1 MSASR
6 PAELKSRACRR
17 GRTGRFLNGLFGL
30 LAFAGVAASLTPAF
44 AFTRDINIVTVTTW
58 IVGADI
64 GTKQLTKVTG
74 PSPMIITLTPTLPNG
89 VTFDA
94 TAFTLTGTPTATF
107 SKTQFTLSVTDGDGD
122 RIRYIFPI
130 EVVADVTPAFAQGTA
145 IVNQSWTASTAISTL
160 QLPAATGGNAPLRYS
175 LTPTLPT
182 GLTFNP
188 TARTITGTP
197 TATLGSTTFTYTA
210 TDANG
215 DTATLTFDIEVV
227 ADSTPAFAQGA
238 AIVNQSWTASTAIS
252 TLQLPAA
259 TGGNAPLTYSLTT
272 PLPTGLTFDPTAR
285 TVTGTPT
292 AALVKTQFTYT
303 VTDGDGDTATLTFD
317 IEVAADLTPA
327 FAQSTAIVNQ
337 SWTAS
342 TAISTLQLPAATG
355 GNAPLRYSLTPTLPT
370 GLTFNPTAR
379 TITGTPT
386 ATLGSTTFTYTAT
399 DANGDTATL
408 TFDIEVAAD
417 LTPAFAQGTAIDD
430 QSWTAGTAIGTLQL
444 PAATGGN
451 APLTYSLSPT
461 LPTGVTFDAAAR
473 TVTGTPTAVFSKTS
487 FTYTVTD
494 GDDDT
499 ATLTFDIEVAAE
511 PRVTSVTFDNSPASG
526 DTYGQGETI
535 RVRVTFNRRVVGARS
550 VGSLS
555 AIELTIGRHARQARW
570 SSGGVNPLDSMFFS
584 YTVQDDDLDADGI
597 SIPAN
602 AISLNGGTIR
612 AVGIDADLTHD
623 AVAADSARKVDGSAT
638 SAPRLTGGISVAE
651 APRDGATF
659 QRGERIL
666 VQAVFDIAVLVTGGP
681 PRVELTIGSNTRY
694 AAYYNPPGSDDPPR
708 TLLWFTYTVQA
719 GDVDADGIDI
729 PANALSLNGGAITA
743 ADGTT
748 NADLTSAAWRDR
760 PAVNGSTVTAPRV
773 RRSNPIA
780 TASIP
785 ENKHTYALGEKIDI
799 GVRFDRH
806 VVVTG
811 TPRLAV
817 TIGTQTRQ
825 ADYNRYSEA
834 SLMLIFRYTVQA
846 GDLDANGIDIPANAL
861 SVNGGSISL
870 NGTDAVLDHDA
881 VAPSALRKVDG
892 VVPVVIYTDPT
903 GPWTANQAITAFGPT
918 TTHTDIDSYAVKAGS
933 SLPSGLTLD
942 GTTGEIS
949 GTPDTANPNT
959 HATIVVITDK
969 AGNTG
974 ETTVTFPAI
983 LGDKPAFAQGTAI
996 ANQSWTAG
1004 TAIGTL
1010 QLPEATGG
1018 NAPLTYSLTPTLPT
1032 GLTFDATART
1042 VTGTPTA
1049 TLRKTSFTYT
1059 VSDGDGDT
1067 ATLTFDIEVAASV
1080 AVDVPAV
1087 RYVTFHNSPASG
1099 DTYRQGERIEVMAVF
1114 DTAVVVTGAPWI
1126 ELTIGSNKRY
1136 AAYYNPP
1143 GSDDPPETTLVFLY
1157 TVQAGD
1163 VDTDGID
1170 IAANAIDL
1178 NGGSISTNGAEAELD
1193 HDAVAANANRK
1204 VDGRTMLAPAVTSLY
1219 FDTKPRNRHT
1229 YGLGELIGVDVVF
1242 SKDVTVTGS
1251 PQLGLT
1257 IGDRTRQAVYDEG
1270 NSDGRTL
1277 FFRYDAQVSDRD
1289 TDGISIAANAID
1301 LNGGTIM
1308 AKADG
1313 ATAAVLTHRA
1323 LADDPKRKVDGRT
1336 VLVPEVSSIS
1346 FNNAPQGGDTYGLGE
1361 VIEVAVAFNAS
1372 VTVTGDTQLGLLIG
1386 AETKQAVYYAG
1397 SGSRKLLFRYTVQE
1411 GDRDTDGI
1419 SVPEDAISPG
1429 RGQTI
1434 AATANSETPAFL
1446 RIHAVAADPDRKV
1459 DGNRVAVPAVSSLSF
1474 DNRPLDGDTYG
1485 FGEEIE
1491 VAIAFNVSVMVT
1503 GIPKVGLTIGNRTR
1517 QAVYDKD
1524 KSDGSTL
1531 VFFYRVEA
1539 GDVDTDGISIAA
1551 NALALNSGRIWINAG
1566 GGIGIDAKLDHD
1578 AVAPSALRKVDG
1590 VVPVVIYT
1598 DPTGT
1603 WIANQAITDLEPT
1616 TKDTDIASYMVKSG
1630 SSLPP
1635 GLALDRT
1642 TGVISGTPTTANP
1655 NTHDTVVVITDKAGN
1670 TGETTVTFPVI
1681 LAEKPAF
1688 AQDAAIAN
1696 QSWIAGTAIGTLQ
1709 LPEAAG
1715 GNAPLTYSLT
1725 TPLPTGLTF
1734 DPTARTVTGTPTA
1747 ALVKTQFTYTVTD
1760 GDGDTATL
1768 TFDIEVAADLT
1779 PAFAQ
1784 GVTIVNQ
1791 SWIAGTAIGTLQLP
1805 EAAGGNAPLTYS
1817 LTPTLPDGLTFDA
1830 TARTITGTPTAAF
1843 SKTSFTYTATDGDGD
1858 TATLTFDI
1866 EVAADLTPA
1875 FAQSA
1880 AIPAQ
1885 SWTEGTAISTLQLP
1899 GATGGNA
1906 PLTYS
1911 LTPAVP
1917 TGLTFNATAR
1927 TVTGTPTA
1935 ALSKT
1940 SFTYTVTDADGDP
1953 ATLTFDIE
1961 VISAAMA
1968 MRERLRGVNE
1978 AVLPELARTMTAST
1992 AGAVADRLG
2001 AAAPATGETESE
2013 TLASLARLL
2022 EANERALSEGD
2033 FSWRRALAGK
2043 SFALGLSGD
2052 GDDGAGPGS
2061 GGVAVW
2067 GAGDWR
2073 NLSLDGPVDWD
2084 GDMFAAHLGV
2094 DAALGD
2100 GVRAGAA
2107 VSRFESSI
2115 DYTDNGGETPA
2126 KGTHESRMTS
2136 VHPYAALSLPDG
2148 SRLWALAG
2156 YGRGEIEI
2164 DDAAAGRQ
2172 SSDST
2177 LLTAAAGAS
2186 TRLLSEDATALDLKG
2201 EAQGSRLEVD
2211 DNGDLVEGLSVRT
2224 WRMRLALEGS
2234 RDFELFP
2241 DTVMTPSL
2249 ELGLRWDGGDGE
2261 TGTGVEIGGGLGYV
2275 DREKGLTAEVSARA
2289 LAAPADGVREWGVS
2303 GLLRLDP
2310 GARGRGLSL
2319 SLSPSWGEA
2328 GSGMAQLWEDGLTG
2342 PAADGDAGAVPA
2354 GRIEAE
2360 LGYGLPAFGG
2370 AGLVTPY
2377 GGVAFANGGDRLY
2390 RVGGRLDLGA
2400 GFDLSL
2406 EGSRRER
2413 ADDTPEHGANL
2424 TLRMSW

>member
-1 MSASR
+1 MTKAKVALVPLSRRPVTVSASR
-6 PAELKSRACRR
+6 HTERKPRACRR
-17 GRTGRFLNGLFGL
+17 GRTGRFLTGLFGL

-64 GTKQLTKVTG
+64 GTKQLPPVTG
-74 PSPMIITLTPTLPNG
+74 PSPLTTTLTPTLPNG

-107 SKTQFTLSVTDGDGD
+107 SKTPFTLSVRDGDGD
-122 RIRYIFPI
+122 HIRYIFPI
-130 EVVADVTPAFAQGTA
+130 EVVADLKPAFASGAAIPAQSWTEGTA
-145 IVNQSWTASTAISTL
+145 IGTL
-160 QLPAATGGNAPLRYS
+160 RLPAASGGNAPLTYS
-175 LTPTLPT
+175 LSPASTLPN

-188 TARTITGTP
+188 TARTLTGTP
-197 TATLGSTTFTYTA
+197 TATFSKASFTYTV

-215 DTATLTFDIEVV
+215 DDARLTFDIEVV
-227 ADSTPAFAQGA
+227 ADSTPAFASGVSIPA
-238 AIVNQSWTASTAIS
+238 QSWA
-252 TLQLPAA
+252 
-259 TGGNAPLTYSLTT
+259 
-272 PLPTGLTFDPTAR
+272 
-285 TVTGTPT
+285 
-292 AALVKTQFTYT
+292 
-303 VTDGDGDTATLTFD
+303 
-317 IEVAADLTPA
+317 E
-327 FAQSTAIVNQ
+327 
-337 SWTAS
+337 
-342 TAISTLQLPAATG
+342 
-355 GNAPLRYSLTPTLPT
+355 
-370 GLTFNPTAR
+370 
-379 TITGTPT
+379 
-386 ATLGSTTFTYTAT
+386 
-399 DANGDTATL
+399 
-408 TFDIEVAAD
+408 
-417 LTPAFAQGTAIDD
+417 
-430 QSWTAGTAIGTLQL
+430 GTAIGTLQL

-451 APLTYSLSPT
+451 APLTYSLSPAST
-461 LPTGVTFDAAAR
+461 LPNGLTFDATAR
-473 TVTGTPTAVFSKTS
+473 TLTGTPTAALDKTS

-494 GDDDT
+494 GDGDT
-499 ATLTFDIEVAAE
+499 AMLTFDIEVAAE
-511 PRVTSVTFDNSPASG
+511 PR
-526 DTYGQGETI
+526 
-535 RVRVTFNRRVVGARS
+535 
-550 VGSLS
+550 
-555 AIELTIGRHARQARW
+555 
-570 SSGGVNPLDSMFFS
+570 
-584 YTVQDDDLDADGI
+584 
-597 SIPAN
+597 
-602 AISLNGGTIR
+602 
-612 AVGIDADLTHD
+612 
-623 AVAADSARKVDGSAT
+623 
-638 SAPRLTGGISVAE
+638 
-651 APRDGATF
+651 
-659 QRGERIL
+659 
-666 VQAVFDIAVLVTGGP
+666 
-681 PRVELTIGSNTRY
+681 
-694 AAYYNPPGSDDPPR
+694 
-708 TLLWFTYTVQA
+708 
-719 GDVDADGIDI
+719 
-729 PANALSLNGGAITA
+729 
-743 ADGTT
+743 
-748 NADLTSAAWRDR
+748 
-760 PAVNGSTVTAPRV
+760 
-773 RRSNPIA
+773 
-780 TASIP
+780 
-785 ENKHTYALGEKIDI
+785 
-799 GVRFDRH
+799 
-806 VVVTG
+806 
-811 TPRLAV
+811 
-817 TIGTQTRQ
+817 
-825 ADYNRYSEA
+825 
-834 SLMLIFRYTVQA
+834 
-846 GDLDANGIDIPANAL
+846 
-861 SVNGGSISL
+861 
-870 NGTDAVLDHDA
+870 
-881 VAPSALRKVDG
+881 
-892 VVPVVIYTDPT
+892 
-903 GPWTANQAITAFGPT
+903 
-918 TTHTDIDSYAVKAGS
+918 
-933 SLPSGLTLD
+933 
-942 GTTGEIS
+942 
-949 GTPDTANPNT
+949 
-959 HATIVVITDK
+959 
-969 AGNTG
+969 
-974 ETTVTFPAI
+974 
-983 LGDKPAFAQGTAI
+983 PAFAQGTAI

-1004 TAIGTL
+1004 TAISTL
-1010 QLPEATGG
+1010 QLPAATGG
-1018 NAPLTYSLTPTLPT
+1018 NAPLTYSLTPTTLPT

-1042 VTGTPTA
+1042 LAGTPTA
-1049 TLRKTSFTYT
+1049 AFSKTSFTYT
-1059 VSDGDGDT
+1059 VTDANGDTVTLTFDIEVAADLTPAFAQGAAIPAQSWTAGTAISTLQLPAATGGNAPLTYSLTPTALPTGLTFDATARTLTGTPTATFSKTSFTYTVTDANGNT

-1080 AVDVPAV
+1080 VVAAPGV
-1087 RYVTFHNSPASG
+1087 RHVTFHNSPASG

-1114 DTAVVVTGAPWI
+1114 DIAVVVTGAPRL
-1126 ELTIGSNKRY
+1126 ELTIGSDKRY

-1143 GSDDPPETTLVFLY
+1143 GSNDPPETTLVFLY

-1163 VDTDGID
+1163 VDTDGFS

-1178 NGGSISTNGAEAELD
+1178 NGGSISTNGTDAELD

-1204 VDGRTMLAPAVTSLY
+1204 VDGRTMLAPAVISLT
-1219 FDTKPRNRHT
+1219 FDTRPRNRHT
-1229 YGLGELIGVDVVF
+1229 YGLGELIGVDVEF

-1270 NSDGRTL
+1270 NSDSRIL

-1289 TDGISIAANAID
+1289 TDGIGIAANAID

-1323 LADDPKRKVDGRT
+1323 LAADSNRKVDGRT
-1336 VLVPEVSSIS
+1336 VLVPEVTSIS
-1346 FNNAPQGGDTYGLGE
+1346 FNNAPLSGDTYGLGE
-1361 VIEVAVAFNAS
+1361 KIELAIAFNAS
-1372 VTVTGDTQLGLLIG
+1372 VTVTGRTELGLLIG

-1397 SGSRKLLFRYTVQE
+1397 SGSRTLLFRYMVQE

-1434 AATANSETPAFL
+1434 VATANSETRAFL
-1446 RIHAVAADPDRKV
+1446 RTHAVAADPERKV
-1459 DGNRVAVPAVSSLSF
+1459 DGSRVAVPAVSSISF
-1474 DNRPLDGDTYG
+1474 NNNPRNRHTYR

-1491 VAIAFNVSVMVT
+1491 VAIAFNVSVMVE
-1503 GIPKVGLTIGNRTR
+1503 GKPKVGLTIGNRTR
-1517 QAVYDKD
+1517 QAVYDEN
-1524 KSDGSTL
+1524 KSDKSTL
-1531 VFFYRVEA
+1531 VFFYSVDA

-1578 AVAPSALRKVDG
+1578 AVAPSARRKVDG
-1590 VVPVVIYT
+1590 VVPEVIYT

-1635 GLALDRT
+1635 GLALDGT

-1655 NTHDTVVVITDKAGN
+1655 DTHDTVVVITDKAGN

-1681 LAEKPAF
+1681 VAEKPAF
-1688 AQDAAIAN
+1688 AQGAAIPA
-1696 QSWIAGTAIGTLQ
+1696 QSWTEGTDIGTLQ
-1709 LPEAAG
+1709 LPAATGGNGLLTYSLTPALPTGLTFDATARTLTGKPTAAFDKKTFTYTVTDADGDTGTLTFDIEVVADPTPAFAQGAAIVNQSWTAGTAISTLQLPAATG

-1725 TPLPTGLTF
+1725 PALPKGLTFDATALTLTGTPTAAFDKKTFTYTVTDADGGPATLTFDIEVAADLTPAFAQGVSIPAQSWTEGTAIGTLQLPAATGGNAPLSYSLPPDLPTGLTF
-1734 DPTARTVTGTPTA
+1734 DAAARTLTGTPTE
-1747 ALVKTQFTYTVTD
+1747 ALVKTSFTYTVTD

-1784 GVTIVNQ
+1784 GAAIVNQ
-1791 SWIAGTAIGTLQLP
+1791 SWTAGTAIGTLQLP

-1817 LTPTLPDGLTFDA
+1817 LTPTLPDGLTFDP

-1875 FAQSA
+1875 FASSA

-2043 SFALGLSGD
+2043 LFALGLSGD
-2052 GDDGAGPGS
+2052 GGDGAGPGS

-2136 VHPYAALSLPDG
+2136 VHPYAGLSLPDG

-2156 YGRGEIEI
+2156 YGKGEIEI
-2164 DDAAAGRQ
+2164 DDAETGRQ

-2186 TRLLSEDATALDLKG
+2186 TRLLSEGATALDLKG

-2310 GARGRGLSL
+2310 GAQGRGLSL

-2342 PAADGDAGAVPA
+2342 PGQTAMPA
-2354 GRIEAE
+2354 LCRQG
-2360 LGYGLPAFGG
+2360 
-2370 AGLVTPY
+2370 
-2377 GGVAFANGGDRLY
+2377 
-2390 RVGGRLDLGA
+2390 
-2400 GFDLSL
+2400 
-2406 EGSRRER
+2406 GSRRSWATACRRSAVR
-2413 ADDTPEHGANL
+2413 ALSRL
-2424 TLRMSW
+2424 TAAWRSQTAATGSTAWAAVSTSARGST

>member
-1 MSASR
+1 MTKAKVALVPLSRRPVTVSASR
-6 PAELKSRACRR
+6 HTERKPRACRR
-17 GRTGRFLNGLFGL
+17 GRTGRFLTGLFGL

-64 GTKQLTKVTG
+64 GTKQLPPVTG
-74 PSPMIITLTPTLPNG
+74 PSPLTTTLTPTLPNG

-107 SKTQFTLSVTDGDGD
+107 SKTRFTLSVTDGDGD
-122 RIRYIFPI
+122 RVRYIFPI
-130 EVVADVTPAFAQGTA
+130 EVVADLTPAFAPGAAIPAQSWTEGTAIGTLRLPAATSGNAPLTYSLTPTLPNGLTFNATARTLTGAPTATLGSTTFTYTATDANGDTATLTFDIEVVADLTPAFSPGAAIPAQSWAEGTTISTLQLPAASGGNAPLTYSLTPTLPTGLTFNATARTLTGTPTAALDKTSFTYTVTDGDGDTATLTFDIEVAAEPRPAFAQGAA
-145 IVNQSWTASTAISTL
+145 IVNQSWTANTAIGTL
-160 QLPAATGGNAPLRYS
+160 QLPAASGGNAPLTYS

-215 DTATLTFDIEVV
+215 D
-227 ADSTPAFAQGA
+227 P
-238 AIVNQSWTASTAIS
+238 
-252 TLQLPAA
+252 
-259 TGGNAPLTYSLTT
+259 
-272 PLPTGLTFDPTAR
+272 
-285 TVTGTPT
+285 
-292 AALVKTQFTYT
+292 
-303 VTDGDGDTATLTFD
+303 
-317 IEVAADLTPA
+317 
-327 FAQSTAIVNQ
+327 
-337 SWTAS
+337 
-342 TAISTLQLPAATG
+342 
-355 GNAPLRYSLTPTLPT
+355 
-370 GLTFNPTAR
+370 
-379 TITGTPT
+379 
-386 ATLGSTTFTYTAT
+386 
-399 DANGDTATL
+399 ATL

-417 LTPAFAQGTAIDD
+417 LTPAFAQGTTIDD

-461 LPTGVTFDAAAR
+461 LPTGVTFDATAR
-473 TVTGTPTAVFSKTS
+473 TLTGTPTAAFSKTS

-494 GDDDT
+494 GDGDT
-499 ATLTFDIEVAAE
+499 ATLTFDMEVAASMVVAA
-511 PRVTSVTFDNSPASG
+511 PRVTSVTFDNSPAYG
-526 DTYGQGETI
+526 DTYRQGETI
-535 RVRVTFNRRVVGARS
+535 RVRVTFNRSVLGTKS
-550 VGSLS
+550 VGSLK
-555 AIELTIGRHARQARW
+555 AIELTIGRHARQALW
-570 SSGGVNPLDSMFFS
+570 SSGGITPSEVMFFS

-597 SIPAN
+597 GIPAN
-602 AISLNGGTIR
+602 AIDLNGGTIR

-638 SAPRLTGGISVAE
+638 SAPRLTGLSVAN
-651 APRDGATF
+651 APLHGAIF

-666 VQAVFDIAVLVTGGP
+666 LRAVFDIAVLVTGGP
-681 PRVELTIGSNTRY
+681 PRVPLTIGSNTRY
-694 AAYYNPPGSDDPPR
+694 ADYYNPPGSDDPPS
-708 TLLWFTYTVQA
+708 TSLWFTYTVQA
-719 GDVDADGIDI
+719 GDVDMDGIGI
-729 PANALSLNGGAITA
+729 PANMLSPNLNGGAITA

-748 NADLTSAAWRDR
+748 NAVLTYTAWDDRAVDGSA
-760 PAVNGSTVTAPRV
+760 VTAPRV
-773 RRSNPIA
+773 RRATPIS
-780 TASIP
+780 TSIP
-785 ENKHTYALGEKIDI
+785 ENKHTYALGEEIDI
-799 GVRFDRH
+799 SVRFDRH

-825 ADYNRYSEA
+825 ADYDRYSEA
-834 SLMLIFRYTVQA
+834 RLRLIFRYTVQA
-846 GDLDANGIDIPANAL
+846 GDLDADGIDIPENAL
-861 SVNGGSISL
+861 TLNGGSIAL

-881 VAPSALRKVDG
+881 VAPSALRKMDG
-892 VVPVVIYTDPT
+892 VVPVASYTDPT

-1323 LADDPKRKVDGRT
+1323 LADDAKRKVDGKT
-1336 VLVPEVSSIS
+1336 VSVPAVSSIS
-1346 FNNAPQGGDTYGLGE
+1346 FDNRPLGGDTYGL
-1361 VIEVAVAFNAS
+1361 
-1372 VTVTGDTQLGLLIG
+1372 
-1386 AETKQAVYYAG
+1386 
-1397 SGSRKLLFRYTVQE
+1397 
-1411 GDRDTDGI
+1411 
-1419 SVPEDAISPG
+1419 
-1429 RGQTI
+1429 
-1434 AATANSETPAFL
+1434 
-1446 RIHAVAADPDRKV
+1446 
-1459 DGNRVAVPAVSSLSF
+1459 
-1474 DNRPLDGDTYG
+1474 
-1485 FGEEIE
+1485 GEEIE

-1503 GIPKVGLTIGNRTR
+1503 GIPKVGLTIGKRTR

-1524 KSDGSTL
+1524 KSDELTL

-1551 NALALNSGRIWINAG
+1551 NKLALNSGRIWINAG
-1566 GGIGIDAKLDHD
+1566 GGISIDAKLDHD

-1603 WIANQAITDLEPT
+1603 WIANQAITDLDPT

-1635 GLALDRT
+1635 GLALDGT

-1655 NTHDTVVVITDKAGN
+1655 NAHDTVVVITDKAGN

-1681 LAEKPAF
+1681 LGDKPAF
-1688 AQDAAIAN
+1688 ASSAAIPA
-1696 QSWIAGTAIGTLQ
+1696 QSWTEGTAISTLQ
-1709 LPEAAG
+1709 LPAASG

-1725 TPLPTGLTF
+1725 PTLPNGLTF
-1734 DPTARTVTGTPTA
+1734 DATARTLTGTPTA
-1747 ALVKTQFTYTVTD
+1747 ALDKTTFTYTVTD
-1760 GDGDTATL
+1760 ADGDTATL
-1768 TFDIEVAADLT
+1768 TFDIEVAAEPR
-1779 PAFAQ
+1779 PAFVQ
-1784 GVTIVNQ
+1784 GTAIANQ
-1791 SWIAGTAIGTLQLP
+1791 SWTVGTAIGTLQLP

-1817 LTPTLPDGLTFDA
+1817 LTPTLPTGLTFNA
-1830 TARTITGTPTAAF
+1830 TARTLTGTPTAAF
-1843 SKTSFTYTATDGDGD
+1843 SKTSFTYTVTDANGD
-1858 TATLTFDI
+1858 TATLSFDITATLSFDI

-1875 FAQSA
+1875 FAQDA
-1880 AIPAQ
+1880 AIANQ
-1885 SWTEGTAISTLQLP
+1885 SWTVGTAIGTLQLP
-1899 GATGGNA
+1899 AASGGNA

-1911 LTPAVP
+1911 LTPTLP

-1927 TVTGTPTA
+1927 TLTGTPTA

-1940 SFTYTVTDADGDP
+1940 SFTYTVTDANGDT
-1953 ATLTFDIE
+1953 ATLSFDIE
-1961 VISAAMA
+1961 VAADLTPA
-1968 MRERLRGVNE
+1968 FAQDAAIANQSWTVGTAIGTLQ
-1978 AVLPELARTMTAST
+1978 LP
-1992 AGAVADRLG
+1992 
-2001 AAAPATGETESE
+2001 AA
-2013 TLASLARLL
+2013 
-2022 EANERALSEGD
+2022 
-2033 FSWRRALAGK
+2033 
-2043 SFALGLSGD
+2043 
-2052 GDDGAGPGS
+2052 S
-2061 GGVAVW
+2061 GGI
-2067 GAGDWR
+2067 R
-2073 NLSLDGPVDWD
+2073 R
-2084 GDMFAAHLGV
+2084 H
-2094 DAALGD
+2094 
-2100 GVRAGAA
+2100 
-2107 VSRFESSI
+2107 
-2115 DYTDNGGETPA
+2115 
-2126 KGTHESRMTS
+2126 
-2136 VHPYAALSLPDG
+2136 
-2148 SRLWALAG
+2148 
-2156 YGRGEIEI
+2156 
-2164 DDAAAGRQ
+2164 
-2172 SSDST
+2172 
-2177 LLTAAAGAS
+2177 
-2186 TRLLSEDATALDLKG
+2186 
-2201 EAQGSRLEVD
+2201 
-2211 DNGDLVEGLSVRT
+2211 
-2224 WRMRLALEGS
+2224 
-2234 RDFELFP
+2234 
-2241 DTVMTPSL
+2241 
-2249 ELGLRWDGGDGE
+2249 
-2261 TGTGVEIGGGLGYV
+2261 
-2275 DREKGLTAEVSARA
+2275 
-2289 LAAPADGVREWGVS
+2289 
-2303 GLLRLDP
+2303 
-2310 GARGRGLSL
+2310 
-2319 SLSPSWGEA
+2319 
-2328 GSGMAQLWEDGLTG
+2328 
-2342 PAADGDAGAVPA
+2342 PAASGGIRRHPA
-2354 GRIEAE
+2354 ASGGIRRH
-2360 LGYGLPAFGG
+2360 PAASGG
-2370 AGLVTPY
+2370 IRRHPAAS
-2377 GGVAFANGGDRLY
+2377 GGIRRHPAASGGI
-2390 RVGGRLDLGA
+2390 
-2400 GFDLSL
+2400 
-2406 EGSRRER
+2406 RRHPAATR
-2413 ADDTPEHGANL
+2413 
-2424 TLRMSW
+2424 R

>member
-1 MSASR
+1 MGYNS
-6 PAELKSRACRR
+6 
-17 GRTGRFLNGLFGL
+17 T
-30 LAFAGVAASLTPAF
+30 LAGTPTAALSKTSFVYTVSDGDGDTATLTFDIEVAADLTPAF
-44 AFTRDINIVTVTTW
+44 AP
-58 IVGADI
+58 GA
-64 GTKQLTKVTG
+64 
-74 PSPMIITLTPTLPNG
+74 
-89 VTFDA
+89 
-94 TAFTLTGTPTATF
+94 
-107 SKTQFTLSVTDGDGD
+107 
-122 RIRYIFPI
+122 
-130 EVVADVTPAFAQGTA
+130 A
-145 IVNQSWTASTAISTL
+145 IVNQSWTANTAISTL
-160 QLPAATGGNAPLRYS
+160 QLPEATGGNAPLTYT
-175 LTPTLPT
+175 LTPALPN
-182 GLTFNP
+182 GLTFNA
-188 TARTITGTP
+188 TARTLAGTP
-197 TATLGSTTFTYTA
+197 TATLGKTQFTYTVS
-210 TDANG
+210 DANG
-215 DTATLTFDIEVV
+215 DTATLTFDIEVA
-227 ADSTPAFAQGA
+227 ADLTPAFAPGA
-238 AIVNQSWTASTAIS
+238 AIANQSWTAGTAIS

-259 TGGNAPLTYSLTT
+259 SGGNAPLTYSLT
-272 PLPTGLTFDPTAR
+272 PAVPTGLTFNATAR
-285 TVTGTPT
+285 TLTGTPT
-292 AALVKTQFTYT
+292 AAFSKTSFTYT

-327 FAQSTAIVNQ
+327 FAQGAAI
-337 SWTAS
+337 
-342 TAISTLQLPAATG
+342 PA
-355 GNAPLRYSLTPTLPT
+355 
-370 GLTFNPTAR
+370 
-379 TITGTPT
+379 
-386 ATLGSTTFTYTAT
+386 
-399 DANGDTATL
+399 
-408 TFDIEVAAD
+408 
-417 LTPAFAQGTAIDD
+417 

-444 PAATGGN
+444 PAA
-451 APLTYSLSPT
+451 S
-461 LPTGVTFDAAAR
+461 
-473 TVTGTPTAVFSKTS
+473 
-487 FTYTVTD
+487 
-494 GDDDT
+494 
-499 ATLTFDIEVAAE
+499 
-511 PRVTSVTFDNSPASG
+511 
-526 DTYGQGETI
+526 
-535 RVRVTFNRRVVGARS
+535 
-550 VGSLS
+550 
-555 AIELTIGRHARQARW
+555 
-570 SSGGVNPLDSMFFS
+570 
-584 YTVQDDDLDADGI
+584 
-597 SIPAN
+597 
-602 AISLNGGTIR
+602 
-612 AVGIDADLTHD
+612 
-623 AVAADSARKVDGSAT
+623 
-638 SAPRLTGGISVAE
+638 
-651 APRDGATF
+651 
-659 QRGERIL
+659 
-666 VQAVFDIAVLVTGGP
+666 
-681 PRVELTIGSNTRY
+681 
-694 AAYYNPPGSDDPPR
+694 
-708 TLLWFTYTVQA
+708 
-719 GDVDADGIDI
+719 
-729 PANALSLNGGAITA
+729 
-743 ADGTT
+743 
-748 NADLTSAAWRDR
+748 
-760 PAVNGSTVTAPRV
+760 
-773 RRSNPIA
+773 
-780 TASIP
+780 
-785 ENKHTYALGEKIDI
+785 
-799 GVRFDRH
+799 
-806 VVVTG
+806 
-811 TPRLAV
+811 
-817 TIGTQTRQ
+817 
-825 ADYNRYSEA
+825 
-834 SLMLIFRYTVQA
+834 
-846 GDLDANGIDIPANAL
+846 
-861 SVNGGSISL
+861 
-870 NGTDAVLDHDA
+870 
-881 VAPSALRKVDG
+881 
-892 VVPVVIYTDPT
+892 
-903 GPWTANQAITAFGPT
+903 
-918 TTHTDIDSYAVKAGS
+918 
-933 SLPSGLTLD
+933 
-942 GTTGEIS
+942 
-949 GTPDTANPNT
+949 
-959 HATIVVITDK
+959 
-969 AGNTG
+969 
-974 ETTVTFPAI
+974 
-983 LGDKPAFAQGTAI
+983 
-996 ANQSWTAG
+996 
-1004 TAIGTL
+1004 
-1010 QLPEATGG
+1010 GG
-1018 NAPLTYSLTPTLPT
+1018 NAPLTYSLTLAVPA

-1042 VTGTPTA
+1042 LTGAPTA
-1049 TLRKTSFTYT
+1049 AFGKTSFTYT
-1059 VSDGDGDT
+1059 VTDGDGDT

-1080 AVDVPAV
+1080 VVAAPGV
-1087 RYVTFHNSPASG
+1087 RYVTYHNSPASG

-1114 DTAVVVTGAPWI
+1114 DIAVVVTGAPRL
-1126 ELTIGSNKRY
+1126 ELTIGSDKRY
-1136 AAYYNPP
+1136 ASYYNPP
-1143 GSDDPPETTLVFLY
+1143 GSNDPPETTLVFLY

-1163 VDTDGID
+1163 VDTDGIY
-1170 IAANAIDL
+1170 IAANALSL
-1178 NGGSISTNGAEAELD
+1178 NGGSISTNGTNAELD
-1193 HDAVAANANRK
+1193 HDAVAASALRK

-1219 FDTKPRNRHT
+1219 FDTRPRNRHT
-1229 YGLGELIGVDVVF
+1229 YGLGELIGVDVKF

-1257 IGDRTRQAVYDEG
+1257 IGNRTRQAVYDEG

-1313 ATAAVLTHRA
+1313 ATAADLTHRA
-1323 LADDPKRKVDGRT
+1323 LAADANRKVDGRT
-1336 VLVPEVSSIS
+1336 VLVPEVTSIS
-1346 FNNAPQGGDTYGLGE
+1346 FNNAPKGGDTYGLGE

-1372 VTVTGDTQLGLLIG
+1372 VTVTGRTELGLLIG

-1397 SGSRKLLFRYTVQE
+1397 SGSRTLLFRYTVQE
-1411 GDRDTDGI
+1411 GDHDTDGI
-1419 SVPEDAISPG
+1419 SVPEDAISPL

-1434 AATANSETPAFL
+1434 AATANSATRAFL
-1446 RIHAVAADPDRKV
+1446 RTHAVDADAKRKV
-1459 DGNRVAVPAVSSLSF
+1459 DGKTVSVPAVSSISF

-1485 FGEEIE
+1485 LGEEIE

-1503 GIPKVGLTIGNRTR
+1503 GIPKVGLAIGNRTR

-1524 KSDGSTL
+1524 KSDELTL

-1566 GGIGIDAKLDHD
+1566 GGISIDAKLDHD
-1578 AVAPSALRKVDG
+1578 AVAPSALHKVDG

-1603 WIANQAITDLEPT
+1603 WIANQAITAFGPT
-1616 TKDTDIASYMVKSG
+1616 TTHTDIDSYTVKAG
-1630 SSLPP
+1630 SSLPS
-1635 GLALDRT
+1635 GLTLDDT
-1642 TGVISGTPTTANP
+1642 TGEISGTPDTANP

-1688 AQDAAIAN
+1688 AQGTAIAN
-1696 QSWIAGTAIGTLQ
+1696 QSWTAGTAIG
-1709 LPEAAG
+1709 
-1715 GNAPLTYSLT
+1715 
-1725 TPLPTGLTF
+1725 
-1734 DPTARTVTGTPTA
+1734 
-1747 ALVKTQFTYTVTD
+1747 
-1760 GDGDTATL
+1760 
-1768 TFDIEVAADLT
+1768 
-1779 PAFAQ
+1779 
-1784 GVTIVNQ
+1784 
-1791 SWIAGTAIGTLQLP
+1791 
-1805 EAAGGNAPLTYS
+1805 
-1817 LTPTLPDGLTFDA
+1817 
-1830 TARTITGTPTAAF
+1830 
-1843 SKTSFTYTATDGDGD
+1843 
-1858 TATLTFDI
+1858 
-1866 EVAADLTPA
+1866 
-1875 FAQSA
+1875 
-1880 AIPAQ
+1880 
-1885 SWTEGTAISTLQLP
+1885 TLQLP

-2052 GDDGAGPGS
+2052 GGDGAGPGS

-2094 DAALGD
+2094 DAVLGD

-2136 VHPYAALSLPDG
+2136 VHPYAGLSLPDG

-2156 YGRGEIEI
+2156 YGKGEIEI

>member
-1 MSASR
+1 MSASG
-6 PAELKSRACRR
+6 PAELKPRACRR
-17 GRTGRFLNGLFGL
+17 GRAGRFLTGLFGL

-44 AFTRDINIVTVTTW
+44 AVTRDINIVTVTTW

-64 GTKQLTKVTG
+64 GTKQLPKVTG
-74 PSPMIITLTPTLPNG
+74 PPPMTTTLTPTLPNG

-130 EVVADVTPAFAQGTA
+130 EVVADLTPAFT
-145 IVNQSWTASTAISTL
+145 
-160 QLPAATGGNAPLRYS
+160 
-175 LTPTLPT
+175 
-182 GLTFNP
+182 
-188 TARTITGTP
+188 
-197 TATLGSTTFTYTA
+197 
-210 TDANG
+210 
-215 DTATLTFDIEVV
+215 
-227 ADSTPAFAQGA
+227 QGA
-238 AIVNQSWTASTAIS
+238 AIVNQSWTEGTAIG
-252 TLQLPAA
+252 TLRLPAA
-259 TGGNAPLTYSLTT
+259 SGGNAPLTYSLT
-272 PLPTGLTFDPTAR
+272 PALP
-285 TVTGTPT
+285 
-292 AALVKTQFTYT
+292 
-303 VTDGDGDTATLTFD
+303 
-317 IEVAADLTPA
+317 
-327 FAQSTAIVNQ
+327 N
-337 SWTAS
+337 
-342 TAISTLQLPAATG
+342 
-355 GNAPLRYSLTPTLPT
+355 
-370 GLTFNPTAR
+370 GLTFNATAR
-379 TITGTPT
+379 T
-386 ATLGSTTFTYTAT
+386 L
-399 DANGDTATL
+399 
-408 TFDIEVAAD
+408 
-417 LTPAFAQGTAIDD
+417 
-430 QSWTAGTAIGTLQL
+430 
-444 PAATGGN
+444 
-451 APLTYSLSPT
+451 
-461 LPTGVTFDAAAR
+461 
-473 TVTGTPTAVFSKTS
+473 TGTPTAVFSKTS

-499 ATLTFDIEVAAE
+499 ATLTFDIEVAADLTPAFASGVSIPAQSWAE
-511 PRVTSVTFDNSPASG
+511 GTAIGTLQLPAATGGNAPLTYSLSPALPTGLTFDATARTVAGTPTAALGKTSFTYTVTDANGDTATLTFDIAVAASVVVAAPRVTSVTFDNSPAHG

-535 RVRVTFNRRVVGARS
+535 RVRVTFNRPVLGTKS
-550 VGSLS
+550 VGSWK
-555 AIELTIGRHARQARW
+555 AIKLTIGRHARQARW
-570 SSGGVNPLDSMFFS
+570 SSGGITPSEVMFFS

-597 SIPAN
+597 GIPAN
-602 AISLNGGTIR
+602 AISRNGGTIR

-638 SAPRLTGGISVAE
+638 SAPRLTGLSVGN
-651 APRDGATF
+651 APGDGASF

-681 PRVELTIGSNTRY
+681 PRVPLTIGGNTRH

-729 PANALSLNGGAITA
+729 PANALSLNLNGGAITA

-748 NADLTSAAWRDR
+748 DAILTSVAWHDR
-760 PAVNGSTVTAPRV
+760 SVDGSEVTAPRV
-773 RRSNPIA
+773 RRATPIS
-780 TASIP
+780 TSIP
-785 ENKHTYALGEKIDI
+785 ENKHTYALGEEIGI
-799 GVRFDRH
+799 GVQFDRH

-825 ADYNRYSEA
+825 ADYDRYTEDR
-834 SLMLIFRYTVQA
+834 LMLIFRYTVQA
-846 GDLDANGIDIPANAL
+846 GDLDADGIAIAANAL
-861 SVNGGSISL
+861 TLNGGSISL
-870 NGTDAVLDHDA
+870 NGTDAALNHDA
-881 VAPSALRKVDG
+881 VAPSELRKVDG
-892 VVPVVIYTDPT
+892 VVPAASYTDPT

-959 HATIVVITDK
+959 HDTIVVITDK

-983 LGDKPAFAQGTAI
+983 RGPVIVGDKPAFAQGASI
-996 ANQSWTAG
+996 RAQSWTAG
-1004 TAIGTL
+1004 TAISTL
-1010 QLPEATGG
+1010 QLPAASGG

-1032 GLTFDATART
+1032 GLTFNATART
-1042 VTGTPTA
+1042 LTGMPTA
-1049 TLRKTSFTYT
+1049 ALGKTQFTYT
-1059 VSDGDGDT
+1059 VTDANGDT

-1114 DTAVVVTGAPWI
+1114 DIAVVVTGAPRL
-1126 ELTIGSNKRY
+1126 ELTIGGNTRY

-1143 GSDDPPETTLVFLY
+1143 GSNDPPETTLVFLY

-1170 IAANAIDL
+1170 IAANALSL
-1178 NGGSISTNGAEAELD
+1178 NGGSISTNGTEAELD

-1204 VDGRTMLAPAVTSLY
+1204 VDGRTMLAPAVSSLY
-1219 FDTKPRNRHT
+1219 FDTRPRNRHT

-1257 IGDRTRQAVYDEG
+1257 IGNRIRQAVYDEG

-1313 ATAAVLTHRA
+1313 TTAAVLTHRA
-1323 LADDPKRKVDGRT
+1323 LTADANRKVDGRT
-1336 VLVPEVSSIS
+1336 VLVPEVSSIF
-1346 FNNAPQGGDTYGLGE
+1346 FNNVPLGGDTYGLGE
-1361 VIEVAVAFNAS
+1361 VIEVAIAFNAS
-1372 VTVTGDTQLGLLIG
+1372 VTVTGSTQLGLLIG
-1386 AETKQAVYYAG
+1386 SETKQADYYAG
-1397 SGSRKLLFRYTVQE
+1397 SGSRKLLFRYTVE
-1411 GDRDTDGI
+1411 AGDRDTDGI
-1419 SVPEDAISPG
+1419 SVPEDAISPL

-1434 AATANSETPAFL
+1434 AATANSATPAFL
-1446 RIHAVAADPDRKV
+1446 RTHAVAADPDRKV

-1485 FGEEIE
+1485 FGEEID

-1551 NALALNSGRIWINAG
+1551 NKLALNSGRIWINAG

-1590 VVPVVIYT
+1590 VVPEVIYT

-1603 WIANQAITDLEPT
+1603 WIANQAITDLDPT

-1642 TGVISGTPTTANP
+1642 TGVISGTPTTADPNP
-1655 NTHDTVVVITDKAGN
+1655 HDTVVVITDKAGN

-1681 LAEKPAF
+1681 LADKPAF
-1688 AQDAAIAN
+1688 A
-1696 QSWIAGTAIGTLQ
+1696 S
-1709 LPEAAG
+1709 
-1715 GNAPLTYSLT
+1715 
-1725 TPLPTGLTF
+1725 
-1734 DPTARTVTGTPTA
+1734 
-1747 ALVKTQFTYTVTD
+1747 
-1760 GDGDTATL
+1760 
-1768 TFDIEVAADLT
+1768 
-1779 PAFAQ
+1779 
-1784 GVTIVNQ
+1784 
-1791 SWIAGTAIGTLQLP
+1791 
-1805 EAAGGNAPLTYS
+1805 
-1817 LTPTLPDGLTFDA
+1817 
-1830 TARTITGTPTAAF
+1830 
-1843 SKTSFTYTATDGDGD
+1843 
-1858 TATLTFDI
+1858 
-1866 EVAADLTPA
+1866 
-1875 FAQSA
+1875 SA

-1899 GATGGNA
+1899 AASGGNA

-1911 LTPAVP
+1911 LTPALP
-1917 TGLTFNATAR
+1917 NGLTFDATAR

-1935 ALSKT
+1935 TFSKT

-1961 VISAAMA
+1961 VISAAMV
-1968 MRERLRGVNE
+1968 MRERLRVVNE
-1978 AVLPELARTMTAST
+1978 AVLPELARVMTASAT
-1992 AGAVADRLG
+1992 GAVADRLG
-2001 AAAPATGETESE
+2001 AAAPATGDTGSE

-2043 SFALGLSGD
+2043 SFALGISGD
-2052 GDDGAGPGS
+2052 GGDPAGPGS

-2094 DAALGD
+2094 DAALSE

-2107 VSRFESSI
+2107 VSRFESSV
-2115 DYTDNGGETPA
+2115 DYTDNGGDAPL

-2186 TRLLSEDATALDLKG
+2186 TRLLSEGATALDLQG

-2310 GARGRGLSL
+2310 GAQGRGLSL

-2342 PAADGDAGAVPA
+2342 PAADGDTGAVPA